1 MSYSINRA
9 AVIGA
14 GTMGA
19 AIAAHL
25 ANVGIPSFLLDI
37 VPRELT
43 KKEIEMELTLENPA
57 VRNRVVSEGLQ
68 RCVKARPANFYVQE
82 NVDLITV
89 GNLEDDFDWIGEADW
104 VIEVIVER
112 LDIKQQLMARIDD
125 VRRPDSIITTNTSG
139 IPIHQ
144 IAEGRS
150 ESFQQHFMGTHF
162 FNPPRYLKL
171 LEIIPHEKNSP
182 ELLSFMKT
190 FGTRVLGKGV
200 VICKDTPNFIANRM
214 LSISGS
220 YGITYA
226 LDEGFTFEEV
236 DVITGPAIGRP
247 KTATFRLNDLVGI
260 DVMDHV
266 GRNLYEAIT
275 HDPHREVLRH
285 EGMGALTTAMIEK
298 GWLGNKTGQG
308 FYRKTMVEGKREFW
322 ILNPET
328 LDYEPAVKPRFD
340 SIGQARKADDP
351 AEKLRILA
359 YAEDRAG
366 LYVWHLLS
374 RTAVYGASCIPE
386 ISDDIVS
393 VDSACKWGFG
403 WELGPFETWDAIG
416 VTKAVD
422 RLKGEGVDIP
432 AWVEEMLA
440 GGFET
445 FYQHEDGLAVGY
457 YDPTSKGYKPM
468 SVDPRA
474 ISINALK
481 AAGKELQAN
490 DSASL
495 IDMGDGVLL
504 VEFHTRAA
512 NALDPYIF
520 AILSTALEELQ
531 KDRWIGMVVGNQ
543 GKHFCAGANIF
554 TIAVGAQQE
563 EFDSID
569 QSVREMQRIM
579 MGMRYSSKPVVVA
592 PFGMVLGGG
601 CEVVLAGSRV
611 VAAAET
617 YIGLV
622 EVGVGLIPAGCGTKE
637 MVRRIIS
644 PPMKTRDVQVLPF
657 LQQAFE
663 QIGLAKV
670 ATSAAEARGMKLL
683 TDCDRIIVNQDHLLA
698 EAKQTVL
705 DMVRDGFRS
714 PAPQKVYAAGRD
726 AYAALQ
732 IALEQMHGGGYA
744 SDHDVLIGKKLGYIL
759 TGGELSAPAW
769 VDEQYL
775 LDLEREAFLALC
787 HEQKT
792 IERIWHMLQHR
803 KPLRN

>member
-1 MSYSINRA
+1 MSYSINRV

-25 ANVGIPSFLLDI
+25 ANVGIPSYLMDI

-43 KKEIEMELTLENPA
+43 EKEEKMGLTLDDPS
-57 VRNRVVSEGLQ
+57 VRNRIVNEGLQ
-68 RCVKARPANFYVQE
+68 RCLKARPANFYVQE

-89 GNLEDDFDWIGEADW
+89 GNLDDDLNWIGEVDW
-104 VIEVIVER
+104 IIEVIVER
-112 LDIKQQLMARIDD
+112 LDIKQQLMARIDE
-125 VRRPDSIITTNTSG
+125 VRRPDTLVTTNTSG

-182 ELLSFMKT
+182 ELLAFMQE

-220 YGITYA
+220 YGIAYA
-226 LDEGFTFEEV
+226 LDEGYTCEEV
-236 DVITGPAIGRP
+236 DAITGPAIGRP

-260 DVMDHV
+260 DIMDHV
-266 GRNLYEAIT
+266 GRNLYAAIP
-275 HDPHREVLRH
+275 HDPHREVLKH
-285 EGMGALTTAMIEK
+285 EQLGDLTTTMIEK

-308 FYRKTMVEGKREFW
+308 FYKKTFVDGKRQFW
-322 ILNPET
+322 ILDPVTME
-328 LDYEPAVKPRFD
+328 YKAPVKPRFD
-340 SIGQARKADDP
+340 SVGQALKTEDP
-351 AEKLRILA
+351 AEKLRIMA

-366 LYVWHLLS
+366 PYVWHLLS
-374 RTAVYGASCIPE
+374 RLAIYAASCIPE
-386 ISDDIVS
+386 ISDDIMS
-393 VDSACKWGFG
+393 VDNACKWGFG
-403 WELGPFETWDAIG
+403 WDLGPFETWDAIG
-416 VTKAVD
+416 VARSVEK
-422 RLKGEGVDIP
+422 LKDEGVAVS

-440 GGFET
+440 GGLES
-445 FYQHEDGLAVGY
+445 FYQQEGGLAVGY
-457 YDPTSKGYKPM
+457 YDLESKGYRPLP
-468 SVDPRA
+468 VDPKA
-474 ISINALK
+474 ISIKALK
-481 AAGKELQAN
+481 AKGGELHVN

-495 IDMGDGVLL
+495 IDMGDDVLL
-504 VEFHTRAA
+504 IEFHTKAA
-512 NALDPYIF
+512 NALDPYMF
-520 AILSTALEELQ
+520 EMLSTALDELEQ
-531 KDRWIGMVVGNQ
+531 DKWAGLVIGNQ

-554 TIAVGAQQE
+554 GIAVGAQQG

-569 QSVREMQRIM
+569 QLVREMQRIM
-579 MGMRYSSKPVVVA
+579 MGLRYSPKPVVVA

-601 CEVVLAGSRV
+601 CEVVLAASRV

-622 EVGVGLIPAGCGTKE
+622 EVGVGLIPAGCGCKE

-644 PPMKTRDVQVLPF
+644 PPMKTKDVQALPF
-657 LQQAFE
+657 LQQTFE

-670 ATSAAEARGMKLL
+670 ATSAAQAREMKILAE
-683 TDCDRIIVNQDHLLA
+683 CDRIVVNQDYLLS
-698 EAKQTVL
+698 EAKQVVL
-705 DMVRDGFRS
+705 DMVRDGYRP
-714 PAPQKVYAAGRD
+714 PAPQKIYATGRD

-744 SDHDVLIGKKLGYIL
+744 SDHDVLIGQTLGAIL

-769 VDEQYL
+769 VDEQYF
-775 LDLEREAFLALC
+775 LDLERKAFVALC

-792 IERIWHMLQHR
+792 IERIWYMLQNK